1 MSGAERPTASVVDVV
16 ILLYDGVGT
25 VEALGPHAVLRR
37 LPGARVR
44 FVSEEPGPQ
53 LGHDPAV
60 TLLADFHLSH
70 ATSPDIVVVPGGFGE
85 PRLVEDSEL
94 LRWLRQVHPTSR
106 WTMASSTGSVLLAAA
121 GLLRGQEATTH
132 WLAHDLL
139 RSHGARPV
147 SRRVVEQGKVIT
159 CIGASAALEMALVV
173 AEREAGPEVAARIR
187 RELESDLDAPFTVGK
202 PPSHAAITRWWE
214 DAGGAGDE
222 DTGPWWRRWWRRAR
236 RPKRVIIGG

>member
-1 MSGAERPTASVVDVV
+1 MSSTGATDTSEVDVV

-37 LPGARVR
+37 LPGAQVR

-60 TLLADFHLSH
+60 TLLADYHLSH

-94 LRWLRQVHPTSR
+94 LRWLRQVHPRCR
-106 WTMASSTGSVLLAAA
+106 WTLASSTGSVLLAAA
-121 GLLRGQEATTH
+121 GLLRGEEATTH

-139 RSHGARPV
+139 RQYGARPV

-159 CIGASAALEMALVV
+159 CIGPSAALEMALVV
-173 AEREAGPEVAARIR
+173 AEREAGKEVAEAIR
-187 RELESDLDAPFTVGK
+187 RELENDLDAPFTVGK
-202 PPSHAAITRWWE
+202 PPSRAAITRWWE
-214 DAGGAGDE
+214 DAGGGGED